1 MDKQDVIDYL
11 VYNKE
16 MIQEL
21 VEPFDQMKKLIEDT
35 TPKELWDDVKQEYDW
50 EVKGLILELITRN
63 TGLDAESIIIILED
77 IDLRE
82 YLK

>member
-63 TGLDAESIIIILED
+63 TGLDAESIIIVLED